1 MEELF
6 RIFFK
11 PLNYLW
17 KLKCHVYTLLSM
29 SSQVPL
35 QVFILTKKAWRIG
48 GRQRGGNRR
57 GRRGGDRSGGRWKGE
72 ERREEEGGD
81 TPAWLPSQ
89 KRVASGSLPVYSGV
103 FPRVSP
109 VFPSPYQS
117 ERGASVW
124 YPACSQ
130 SLGLPVRS
138 DMHSASCAY

>member
-1 MEELF
+1 
-6 RIFFK
+6 
-11 PLNYLW
+11 
-17 KLKCHVYTLLSM
+17 M

-35 QVFILTKKAWRIG
+35 QVFILTKKLG
-48 GRQRGGNRR
+48 GLEGGKEEPNRR
-57 GRRGGDRSGGRWKGE
+57 RRRGGDESGGRWKGE

-89 KRVASGSLPVYSGV
+89 KRAVSGSLPVYSGV

-138 DMHSASCAY
+138 DMHSASCAC